1 MWMVYYV
8 IVDTT
13 RNHVLLLISRSY
25 TNIKL
30 EDVLSL
36 TGLSGPDLLQGCHSG
51 VLISYILVVHCIVGR
66 SCYPLM

>member
-25 TNIKL
+25 TNIRL

-36 TGLSGPDLLQGCHSG
+36 TGLSGPDLLQGCHSD